1 MIFLNFL
8 KINFLIVDL
17 GFIIYWVV
25 TYYSLIPDQFL
36 YSDYHNPMLVVWN
49 WSFFPID
56 ILVSFTGIT
65 SLYLMNRKRQIWR
78 YFAIISLTLTH
89 ASGLIAISFWTMQEW
104 FDLSWWIPN
113 LYLLLYPIPMIIYLL
128 KEKDAA

>member
-1 MIFLNFL
+1 MGCHLLFPYTRSVSIFGLPQSYVSRL
-8 KINFLIVDL
+8 E
-17 GFIIYWVV
+17 
-25 TYYSLIPDQFL
+25 
-36 YSDYHNPMLVVWN
+36 LV
-49 WSFFPID
+49 FFPID